1 MLRYKAFNRNLQ
13 QSQAGISSFS
23 YLTQSAT
30 LLNVGLFKKRL
41 PTKVKRG
48 VAIVEATSASNSLRR
63 GRDGSPKFLA
73 IFPSVESPFI
83 RPSAVYIKVGVKKDF
98 FFFVFFWEVLI
109 EIKIYGVHYNQGTI
123 A

>member
-30 LLNVGLFKKRL
+30 LLNVGLPKKRL

-73 IFPSVESPFI
+73 IIPSVESLFI
-83 RPSAVYIKVGVKKDF
+83 RPSDVYIKVGVQRIYF
-98 FFFVFFWEVLI
+98 SLCFWEVVI
-109 EIKIYGVHYNQGTI
+109 EIKIYGVHYNLGTI

>member
-30 LLNVGLFKKRL
+30 LPNVSLFKKRL

-73 IFPSVESPFI
+73 IIPSVESLFI
-83 RPSAVYIKVGVKKDF
+83 RPSDVYIKVGVKKDF

-109 EIKIYGVHYNQGTI
+109 EIKIYGVHYNLGTI

>member
-13 QSQAGISSFS
+13 RSQAGISSFS
-23 YLTQSAT
+23 YLTQIAT
-30 LLNVGLFKKRL
+30 LPNVGLPKKRL

-73 IFPSVESPFI
+73 IFPSVESPFT
-83 RPSAVYIKVGVKKDF
+83 RPSDVYIKVGVQKDF
-98 FFFVFFWEVLI
+98 FFFVFFG
-109 EIKIYGVHYNQGTI
+109 K
-123 A
+123 

>member
-13 QSQAGISSFS
+13 RSRAGISSFS

-30 LLNVGLFKKRL
+30 LPNVGLPKKRL

-63 GRDGSPKFLA
+63 GRDGSPNFLA
-73 IFPSVESPFI
+73 IIPSVESLFI
-83 RPSAVYIKVGVKKDF
+83 RPSDVYIKVGVKKDF
-98 FFFVFFWEVLI
+98 FFFVFFG
-109 EIKIYGVHYNQGTI
+109 K
-123 A
+123 